1 MIRALP
7 REISDKIAAGEVVER
22 PVSIVKELIEN
33 AVDAGSTSITCEIRK
48 GGKDYIRV
56 TDNGCGIPAGEVELA
71 FRRYATSKIATED
84 DLNAIGT
91 LGFRGEALASIAAV
105 SRVEL
110 VTKPKDT
117 KSGTRIR
124 LEGGIAEEI
133 TEAACEDGTTIIVTD
148 LFYNTPARR
157 KFLKP
162 DNAEASLISDYVS
175 KMALA
180 YPGVRFRLIS
190 NGTILYS
197 TLGKGDLK
205 AAILTL
211 YSPQM
216 ARGLVS
222 IEGGTAEEEGRSL
235 AGFVSAPAYSR
246 NNKRM
251 QVFFV
256 NGRWVKSKVMEDA
269 LEEAFSDKLFE
280 GRHPAAFLFLDVD
293 PRSVDVNIHPHKTEI
308 KFYDERGVSEFMI
321 RAIRRSLLKQEGI
334 AESSEIARSVS
345 REAETVYAKPYES
358 EVSKGFGDLE
368 KTETPSDPSE
378 YLNIVDIN
386 PLPSTQEASYAK
398 NVFAKLRE
406 ESERS
411 MQVQEE
417 IRPYGASPA
426 EPEEAKPRF
435 LFSSLQIIGEA
446 FATYIIAK
454 DETHVY
460 MIDQHAAHE
469 RILYEQLLKIF
480 NGAEKVSQPILAP
493 VLLQLGSASRSGAA
507 EKLKMLAD
515 LGYRI
520 EEFGMGDVVIK
531 EIPSCMDLQ
540 EAEDFAIHI
549 LEQDSIRAQD
559 IQLKREEL
567 TSNACKAAIKA
578 NDKLDLSEMKE
589 LFVRLDRCE
598 NPFSCPHGRP
608 TLISFSQSD
617 IERQFKRK

>member
-7 REISDKIAAGEVVER
+7 RELSDKIAAGEVVER

-33 AVDAGSTSITCEIRK
+33 ALDAGASSVTCEIRK

-56 TDNGCGIPAGEVELA
+56 TDNGCGIPSGEVELA
-71 FRRYATSKIATED
+71 FMRYATSKIATED

-105 SRVEL
+105 SRTEL
-110 VTKPKDT
+110 ITKPADQT
-117 KSGTRIR
+117 TGTRIR
-124 LEGGIAEEI
+124 IEGGVCEEI
-133 TEAACEDGTTIIVTD
+133 TEAACEDGTTIVVTD

-180 YPGVRFRLIS
+180 YPNVRFRLVS

-197 TLGKGDLK
+197 TLGKGDLR

-211 YSPQM
+211 YSSQM
-216 ARGLVS
+216 AKGLVS
-222 IEGGTAEEEGRSL
+222 VEGKAASDGERSL

-280 GRHPAAFLFLDVD
+280 GRHPAAFLFLEVD

-308 KFYDERGVSEFMI
+308 KFYDERGVSDFMI
-321 RAIRRSLLKQEGI
+321 RAIRSSLLKQEGV
-334 AESSEIARSVS
+334 AEASPIARPLL
-345 REAETVYAKPYES
+345 REAETVYAKPYDNQAS
-358 EVSKGFGDLE
+358 EDIPDIAV
-368 KTETPSDPSE
+368 T
-378 YLNIVDIN
+378 NIVDIN
-386 PLPSTQEASYAK
+386 SLQETSAPQRTE
-398 NVFAKLRE
+398 NLFARIRE
-406 ESERS
+406 ESDRAQL
-411 MQVQEE
+411 QVQEE
-417 IRPYGASPA
+417 MIPYHSDTE
-426 EPEEAKPRF
+426 EPETEEPRF
-435 LFSSLQIIGEA
+435 LFSSLTIIGEA

-454 DETHVY
+454 DEDHVY
-460 MIDQHAAHE
+460 MVDQHAAHE
-469 RILYEQLLKIF
+469 RILYEEFLKIF
-480 NGAEKVSQPILAP
+480 RGAEAPSQPILAP
-493 VLLQLGSASRSGAA
+493 ILLQMGAVNKASLTER
-507 EKLKMLAD
+507 LQLLRT

-520 EEFGMGDVVIK
+520 EEFGMGDVIVK
-531 EIPSCMDLQ
+531 EIPSCMGLQ

-549 LEQDSIRAQD
+549 LQQDTVKAAD

-567 TSNACKAAIKA
+567 TSNACKAAIKGG
-578 NDKLDLSEMKE
+578 DHLDPEEMRE

-608 TLISFSQSD
+608 TLIRFSQSD
-617 IERQFKRK
+617 LERQFKRK

>member
-7 REISDKIAAGEVVER
+7 RELSDKIAAGEVVER

-33 AVDAGSTSITCEIRK
+33 SLDAGANSITCEIRK

-56 TDNGCGIPAGEVELA
+56 TDNGCGIPSGEVELA
-71 FRRYATSKIATED
+71 FMRYATSKIATED

-110 VTKPKDT
+110 ITKPAEQKT
-117 KSGTRIR
+117 GTRIR
-124 LEGGIAEEI
+124 LEGGVAEEI
-133 TEAACEDGTTIIVTD
+133 VEAACEDGTTIIVTD

-162 DNAEASLISDYVS
+162 DNSEASLISDYVS

-180 YPGVRFRLIS
+180 YPNVRFRLVS

-205 AAILTL
+205 SAILTL

-216 ARGLVS
+216 AKGLVS
-222 IEGGTAEEEGRSL
+222 IEGESASDGERNL

-269 LEEAFSDKLFE
+269 LEDAFSDKLFE
-280 GRHPAAFLFLDVD
+280 GRHPAAFLFLEVD

-308 KFYDERGVSEFMI
+308 KFYDERGVADFMI

-334 AESSEIARSVS
+334 AESSGIAAPMN
-345 REAETVYAKPYES
+345 REAETVYAKPYTPEEDSFELDGREES
-358 EVSKGFGDLE
+358 LRE
-368 KTETPSDPSE
+368 TEFLS
-378 YLNIVDIN
+378 IVDIN
-386 PLPSTQEASYAK
+386 QLPTPSKTERTDDL
-398 NVFAKLRE
+398 FAKMRE
-406 ESERS
+406 ESDRENL
-411 MQVQEE
+411 QVQEE
-417 IRPYGASPA
+417 IAVYGSKGSLRST
-426 EPEEAKPRF
+426 EDTPRF
-435 LFSSLQIIGEA
+435 LFSGLTIVGEA

-454 DETHVY
+454 DEDTLY
-460 MIDQHAAHE
+460 LIDQHAAHE
-469 RILYEQLLKIF
+469 RILYEQLIRIF
-480 NGAEKVSQPILAP
+480 NGAEAPSQPILAP
-493 VLLQLGSASRSGAA
+493 VLLQLGSASKATVI
-507 EKLKMLAD
+507 EKLALLNE

-520 EEFGMGDVVIK
+520 EEFGMGDVILK
-531 EIPSCMDLQ
+531 EIPACMSLQ
-540 EAEDFAIHI
+540 EAEDFAVSI
-549 LEQDSIRAQD
+549 LEQDTGKTSGL
-559 IQLKREEL
+559 QLKREEL
-567 TSNACKAAIKA
+567 TGNACKAAVKGG
-578 NDKLDLSEMKE
+578 DKLDLLEMQE
-589 LFVRLDRCE
+589 LFAALDRCE

-608 TLISFSQSD
+608 TLIRFSQSD
-617 IERQFKRK
+617 LERQFKRK